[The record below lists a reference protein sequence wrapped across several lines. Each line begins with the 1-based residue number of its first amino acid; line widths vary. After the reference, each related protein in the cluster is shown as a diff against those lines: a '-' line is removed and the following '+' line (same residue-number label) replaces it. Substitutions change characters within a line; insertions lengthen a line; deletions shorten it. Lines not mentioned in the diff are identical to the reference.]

1 MISEEEAIEIARRVA
16 AEKGWRWQAPVRA
29 HRTRAWIFVGRAEW
43 EVRTNADMRGT
54 NVLVVVDAQDG
65 TVLRA
70 AYLPR

>member
-16 AEKGWRWQAPVRA
+16 VEKGWRWQEPVKA
-29 HRTRAWIFVGRAEW
+29 HRTRAFIFFGRSEW
-43 EVRTNADMRGT
+43 EVLTNADMRGT
-54 NVLVVVDAQDG
+54 NVRVVVDAQDG

>member
-16 AEKGWRWQAPVRA
+16 AEKGWRWKEPVKA
-29 HRTRAWIFVGRAEW
+29 HRTRAFIFIGRAEW
-43 EVRTNADMRGT
+43 EVLTNADMRGT
-54 NVLVVVDAQDG
+54 NVRVVVDAQDG